1 MARRGQLL
9 GHVTLTLEL
18 WAVLTLD
25 RVSKRFPSGQLAV
38 RELSLTVGD
47 GETCILVGPSGCGKT
62 TTLRMINRLVEPTG
76 GRILLDGEDVTRMD
90 PVHLRLRMGYVIQQV
105 GLFPHMTVA
114 GNVATV
120 PNLLGWDRDRT
131 RRRVDELL
139 ELVGL
144 DPEQYARRYPHQLSG
159 GQRQRV
165 GVARALGADPPVLLM
180 DEPFGAIDRV
190 TRDRLQN
197 EFLRIQ
203 AQMRKVVVFVTH
215 DIDEAVKM
223 GDRIAI
229 LSQGGV
235 LEQYDTPARVLAE
248 PATPFVAEFLGPDRG
263 QKRLSVVTID
273 PARLEPVAGNGAE
286 AAVPATATLADALSI
301 MLLHDTDRVRVD
313 RDGSALGILTLHSL
327 LETAASTQAGGSD

>member
-1 MARRGQLL
+1 L
-9 GHVTLTLEL
+9 
-18 WAVLTLD
+18 LTLD
-25 RVSKRFPSGQLAV
+25 RVSKRWPNGQVAV
-38 RELSLTVGD
+38 QELSLTVGD

-62 TTLRMINRLVEPTG
+62 TTLRMVNRLIEPTG
-76 GRILLDGEDVTRMD
+76 GRILLDGEDVTTMD
-90 PVHLRLRMGYVIQQV
+90 PVRLRLRMGYVIQQV
-105 GLFPHMTVA
+105 GLFPHLSVA
-114 GNVATV
+114 DNVATV
-120 PNLLGWDRDRT
+120 PNLLGWERQRT
-131 RRRVDELL
+131 RRRVNELL

-144 DPEQYARRYPHQLSG
+144 DPARFAGRYPHQLSG

-203 AQMRKVVVFVTH
+203 ARMRKVVVFVTH

-229 LSQGGV
+229 LREGGV
-235 LEQYDTPARVLAE
+235 LEQYDTPARILAQ

-263 QKRLSVVTID
+263 QKRLSVVPID
-273 PARLEPVAGNGAE
+273 QGRLEHGAVDGAGAE
-286 AAVPATATLADALSI
+286 VPSTATLADALSA
-301 MLLHDTDRVRVD
+301 MLLHDVDRVRVN
-313 RDGSALGILTLHSL
+313 RNGEVLGVLTLRSL
-327 LETAASTQAGGSD
+327 LQTATADRSG